1 MELISKDTAIRVVD
15 SGRNRQQLVDMMR
28 AVPPVNAIEI
38 PDGATIGDML
48 TAMFP
53 NLREIEMVLENEEGE
68 EFQVNYD
75 LTQDVSFGWDAPYK
89 AESEG

>member
-1 MELISKDTAIRVVD
+1 MTEELLA
-15 SGRNRQQLVDMMR
+15 
-28 AVPPVNAIEI
+28 NAYIKGASDLLQGKIEGMPKIIVI